1 MCVETDLKLPVPV
14 KSNALKNLVLA
25 EVLEISKPKLRK
37 LPSALIN

>member
-14 KSNALKNLVLA
+14 KSNGLKTLVLA

-37 LPSALIN
+37 LSSALIN